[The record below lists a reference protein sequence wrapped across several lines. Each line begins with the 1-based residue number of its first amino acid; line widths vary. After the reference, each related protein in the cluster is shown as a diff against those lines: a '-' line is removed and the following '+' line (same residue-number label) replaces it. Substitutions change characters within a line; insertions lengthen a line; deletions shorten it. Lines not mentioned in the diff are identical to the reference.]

1 MFERM
6 TARRH
11 TWARALAGATWLL
24 LAAPRLASAQAA
36 GAPALPADPRL
47 TSVRAPLEEILARA
61 AKDGLPADLIASKV
75 REGLAKGV
83 APEAIRG
90 AAERLAGSLDGAARF
105 LRTQRGPQAATAGA
119 AAPSPLLIRAVA
131 EANLAGVEAEGLL
144 PLVAS
149 KDSDAVVA
157 RAIEVVTDLTMR
169 GYPSRRS
176 GVVVRDIA
184 DRDARSLGRVVAGVE
199 SIRAEQTV
207 SRADALEVLGRNFR
221 TGAPSLDTA
230 VARALEGGDRTG
242 NASGISPGKSG
253 EAPGHTGNTGAA
265 KIKKPKR

>member
-1 MFERM
+1 MKAGRY
-6 TARRH
+6 TR
-11 TWARALAGATWLL
+11 ARALAGATWFL
-24 LAAPRLASAQAA
+24 LAGLRLASAHAA
-36 GAPALPADPRL
+36 EAVPPLPADPRL
-47 TSVRAPLEEILARA
+47 ASVRAPLEEILARA
-61 AKDGLPADLIASKV
+61 AKDGLPTDLIASKV

-105 LRTQRGPQAATAGA
+105 LRAQRGPGSATPAAP
-119 AAPSPLLIRAVA
+119 APSPLLIRAVA
-131 EANLAGVEAEGLL
+131 EANLAGVEAEGVQ

-149 KDSDAVVA
+149 VDSDAVVA

-176 GVVVRDIA
+176 GAVVRDIA
-184 DRDARSLGRVVAGVE
+184 DRDPRSLGRVVAGVE

-207 SRADALEVLGRNFR
+207 SRADALEALVRNFK
-221 TGAPSLDTA
+221 TGTPSLDSA
-230 VARALEGGDRTG
+230 VARALEGGDRAG
-242 NASGISPGKSG
+242 NASGLSPGKSA

-265 KIKKPKR
+265 KIKKPKK

>member
-1 MFERM
+1 M

-11 TWARALAGATWLL
+11 IRSRGLAGATWLL
-24 LAAPRLASAQAA
+24 LATLRVAGAQAA
-36 GAPALPADPRL
+36 GAAELTADPRL
-47 TSVRAPLEEILARA
+47 AGVRAPIEEILARA
-61 AKDGLPADLIASKV
+61 TREGLPAELIASKV

-105 LRTQRGPQAATAGA
+105 LRTQRAAPPAPGTPA
-119 AAPSPLLIRAVA
+119 AAPSTQLIRAVA
-131 EANLAGVEAEGLL
+131 EANLAGVSADGLL

-149 KDSDAVVA
+149 HDSDAVVA

-169 GYPSRRS
+169 GYPSSRS
-176 GVVVRDIA
+176 GTVVREIA

-207 SRADALEVLGRNFR
+207 SRADALEALGRNFK
-221 TGAPSLDTA
+221 TGAPSLDSA
-230 VARALEGGDRTG
+230 VARALEDGGRAG
-242 NASGISPGKSG
+242 NASGVSPGKSA

-265 KIKKPKR
+265 KIKKPKK

>member
-1 MFERM
+1 MNFG
-6 TARRH
+6 RH
-11 TWARALAGATWLL
+11 TRARALAGATWLL
-24 LAAPRLASAQAA
+24 LAGARVTAAHAADAAGLPDDPRLA
-36 GAPALPADPRL
+36 
-47 TSVRAPLEEILARA
+47 SVRAPLEEILARA

-105 LRTQRGPQAATAGA
+105 LRTQGRPPTATAGG

-149 KDSDAVVA
+149 KDNDAVVA

-176 GVVVRDIA
+176 GSWSGTSPTATRA
-184 DRDARSLGRVVAGVE
+184 HSAGWSPASNRS
-199 SIRAEQTV
+199 
-207 SRADALEVLGRNFR
+207 
-221 TGAPSLDTA
+221 APS
-230 VARALEGGDRTG
+230 R
-242 NASGISPGKSG
+242 P
-253 EAPGHTGNTGAA
+253 
-265 KIKKPKR
+265 